1 MDVIRPRGIFHRL
14 LVSEIITS
22 LKEGETIFFFI
33 SINLRLDITEDRA
46 VEVTCSAM
54 NWKIPENWRQIRK
67 KEAETHGMPLL
78 DLADWDR
85 RKIKNDDETSH
96 NNNAKSSTS
105 CKGEKEDGDGRE
117 EKKDSTL
124 DEYQC

>member
-1 MDVIRPRGIFHRL
+1 LTSIP
-14 LVSEIITS
+14 S
-22 LKEGETIFFFI
+22 LKEGETTFFII
-33 SINLRLDITEDRA
+33 SINDRLGIIEDRA

-85 RKIKNDDETSH
+85 RQKIKNSNDDEITG
-96 NNNAKSSTS
+96 NNVPNAS
-105 CKGEKEDGDGRE
+105 CKEEDGDGRE